1 MFIHNFKYAL
11 KTLFKNKMLIFWTF
25 LFPIILGVF
34 FNMAFSNIENS
45 EKLEIIDIAIVDEEE
60 YRVDDFYKEIFE
72 TLSSGDKKLF
82 NVNYVSLE
90 EAKDKLLEKEIS
102 GYIIYLDNPKLVVAN
117 SGINETVI
125 RNVLEEIEDTKD
137 IINNLVQLKVQEE
150 ILKNPEVLNYM
161 ESLTARIYEEAVN
174 ELNNVQVNV
183 KDISKS
189 NLSYTM
195 IEYYTLIAMTCLY
208 GGLLGMTAINKC
220 LPNMSSNGKRVSIA
234 PTKKSTMIV
243 SSVLASYIVQ
253 LIGLSLLFLFTIFV
267 IKVDYG
273 RNLGLVVLLA
283 CVGSL
288 AGLLLGVMI
297 ASVIKA
303 HENLKLGI
311 IISVTMLGCFL
322 SGMMGI
328 TMKYLVDT
336 KMPIV
341 NKLNPA
347 SMITD
352 GFYALYYY
360 ETTER
365 YFFNI
370 FSLLLVA
377 GILFFISYMF
387 LRRQKYDNI

>member
-1 MFIHNFKYAL
+1 
-11 KTLFKNKMLIFWTF
+11 
-25 LFPIILGVF
+25 
-34 FNMAFSNIENS
+34 
-45 EKLEIIDIAIVDEEE
+45 
-60 YRVDDFYKEIFE
+60 
-72 TLSSGDKKLF
+72 
-82 NVNYVSLE
+82 
-90 EAKDKLLEKEIS
+90 
-102 GYIIYLDNPKLVVAN
+102 
-117 SGINETVI
+117 
-125 RNVLEEIEDTKD
+125 
-137 IINNLVQLKVQEE
+137 
-150 ILKNPEVLNYM
+150 
-161 ESLTARIYEEAVN
+161 
-174 ELNNVQVNV
+174 
-183 KDISKS
+183 
-189 NLSYTM
+189 
-195 IEYYTLIAMTCLY
+195 
-208 GGLLGMTAINKC
+208 MTAINKC

-311 IISVTMLGCFL
+311 IISITMLGCFL